1 MSIVDSINEIINE
14 KLSKFENEESYI
26 ELSEFYSQL
35 KDRGAILKQEFNLPA
50 IDTIGRTL
58 FQEKTRQFK
67 EYIEY

>member
-58 FQEKTRQFK
+58 FQEKTRPFK